1 MRKPRRPAR
10 RAARGGLQL
19 VDPRRPPTDARSPEV
34 DPRSPLVDPRSPLVD
49 PRSPLVDPRSP
60 LVDPRSPLV
69 DRWARHIESLRI
81 SVTDRCNF
89 RCLYCIPDEDI
100 EWLPRERLA
109 TLEELARLA
118 RVAVSCGVRKIRVT
132 GGEPLLRKNLPVLIE
147 ALAALPGLDDLA
159 LTTNGTELPRLARA
173 LAAAGLRRVNVSLD
187 SLDRAT
193 FARITQRDALPEV
206 LAGLDAAES
215 AGLLPI
221 HVNCVAIRDVNED
234 EAGAFAELARAR
246 GLEVRFIEFMPL
258 EHGHRWGP
266 DAMVPGRELR
276 ERIEAVHRL
285 VPAPDGDPH
294 APSRD
299 WLFAD
304 GAPGRVGFIDS
315 VTAPFCA
322 SCNRIRLTADGK
334 LRTCL
339 FSLREHDLLGP
350 LRAGASDEE
359 LAGRLREA
367 VLGKELKHHIGDGLF
382 VKPERTMSQIGG

>member
-1 MRKPRRPAR
+1 MAKAAPRTASTGAP
-10 RAARGGLQL
+10 RANGGGPLL
-19 VDPRRPPTDARSPEV
+19 VDGWSRR
-34 DPRSPLVDPRSPLVD
+34 
-49 PRSPLVDPRSP
+49 
-60 LVDPRSPLV
+60 
-69 DRWARHIESLRI
+69 IESLRI

-89 RCLYCIPDEDI
+89 RCLYCIPEPDI

-118 RVAVSCGVRKIRVT
+118 RIAVACGVRKIRIT
-132 GGEPLLRKNLPVLIE
+132 GGEPLLRRNLPHLIAE
-147 ALAALPGLDDLA
+147 LAAIPGLEDLA
-159 LTTNGTELPRLARA
+159 LTTNGTELPRLAGA
-173 LAAAGLRRVNVSLD
+173 LRAAGLERVNVSLD

-193 FARITQRDALPEV
+193 FARLAQRDALPAV
-206 LAGLDAAES
+206 LAGIDAAEA
-215 AGLLPI
+215 AGLAPI
-221 HVNCVAIRDVNED
+221 RINCVAIRGVND
-234 EAGAFAELARAR
+234 GEAVAFARLARER
-246 GLEVRFIEFMPL
+246 GFEVRFIEFMPL
-258 EHGHRWGP
+258 EHGQRWSA
-266 DAMVPGRELR
+266 DALVPGRELR
-276 ERIEAVHRL
+276 ERIEAAFPL
-285 VPAPDGDPH
+285 VPAPDADPH

-359 LAGRLREA
+359 LARLLAAA
-367 VLGKELKHHIGDGLF
+367 VATKELKHHITDGLF
-382 VKPERTMSQIGG
+382 VKPARTMSQIGG